1 MQKSIEKQQES
12 SLPMSSGAANVF
24 GRIAVIG
31 RVTSLFSRIISAS
44 TLLIV
49 LGYGTRFDPKESTT
63 SVASKLRVSCG
74 REARFRSFRN
84 GKMAGVTVSRPSQ
97 SFGAANL
104 NLRGLLGP
112 LSVITTMTEQ
122 RRCEA
127 A

>member
-1 MQKSIEKQQES
+1 MRKAIEKQQES
-12 SLPMSSGAANVF
+12 SLPMRSGAANVF

-31 RVTSLFSRIISAS
+31 WVISLFLRLISAS
-44 TLLIV
+44 MLLIV
-49 LGYGTRFDPKESTT
+49 LGCGTRFDSKESTT
-63 SVASKLRVSCG
+63 SVASKLRDPCG

-84 GKMAGVTVSRPSQ
+84 NKMAGVTVSRPSQ
-97 SFGAANL
+97 PFGAANL